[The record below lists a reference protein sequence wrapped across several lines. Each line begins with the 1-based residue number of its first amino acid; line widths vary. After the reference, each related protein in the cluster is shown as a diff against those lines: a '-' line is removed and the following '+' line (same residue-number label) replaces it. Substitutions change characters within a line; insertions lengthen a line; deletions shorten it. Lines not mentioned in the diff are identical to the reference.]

1 MLVDPEDVSSSG
13 VGVSDVLPLSLCL
26 GAVDVEL
33 LWDVD
38 ESGSEVVDDDLV
50 VVEVDEDVVEVGA
63 TPIVVMAEGVPKER
77 PVRF

>member
-13 VGVSDVLPLSLCL
+13 VGVSDVLPLSFCP

-33 LWDVD
+33 VWDVA
-38 ESGSEVVDDDLV
+38 ESESEVVDDDLA
-50 VVEVDEDVVEVGA
+50 VVEVDEDVVEVGV
-63 TPIVVMAEGVPKER
+63 TPMVVMADGVPKER